1 LNYKLNIHKLTN
13 TKILKL
19 KKLNNMY
26 PEHLTQPMEAELTS
40 KGFQALKTATEV
52 SDVLNKEEGTVLLV
66 INSVC
71 GCAAANARPAA
82 LMSIQHEK
90 HPSKMVTVFAGVD
103 GEAVAKAREFC
114 FPFPPSSPSMGL
126 FKDGKLVHFIERHM
140 IEGRP
145 AKMIADN
152 LVAAYEEYC

>member
-1 LNYKLNIHKLTN
+1 
-13 TKILKL
+13 
-19 KKLNNMY
+19 MY
-26 PEHLTQPMEAELTS
+26 PPHLTQPMEAELTS
-40 KGFQALKTATEV
+40 KGFQALHTADEVTEV
-52 SDVLNKEEGTVLLV
+52 LSNKEGSVLLI

-82 LMSIQHEK
+82 LLAVQNEK
-90 HPSKMVTVFAGVD
+90 HPQKLVTVFAGVD
-103 GEAVAKAREFC
+103 SEAVAKAREFC
-114 FPFPPSSPSMGL
+114 FPYPPSSPSMAL

-152 LVAAYEEYC
+152 LVAAFEEYC